1 MVDRK
6 AGLRIGPFEPGAYS
20 MTSPPVVVNGLVI
33 TGSSIADNS
42 RPNPASG
49 EVRAY
54 DARTGAIRWTWD
66 PIPQDPKDPA
76 FREWRSAMAQK
87 NGAANAWAVLSA
99 GPGGDLGF
107 IPAGRAAPAYY
118 VGLRPAHT
126 RPP

>member
-49 EVRAY
+49 EVRGY
-54 DARTGAIRWTWD
+54 DAPPGAIRWTWD
-66 PIPQDPKDPA
+66 PIPPDPKDPPL
-76 FREWRSAMAQK
+76 REGRGALAQQS
-87 NGAANAWAVLSA
+87 GAAHPPSPPSA
-99 GPGGDLGF
+99 RPRREPGLL
-107 IPAGRAAPAYY
+107 PMR
-118 VGLRPAHT
+118 
-126 RPP
+126 